1 MQKLAP
7 SFLAFAIVALFV
19 AEFPYGEATDEVLAD
34 VSGLSNSESNE
45 TEAEVS
51 ENLFLKTSDDVV
63 RNGVAPLKLYKRLRT
78 WNDARKTCQND
89 GGQLVVI
96 DSAQKVAIVRSWL
109 ASESLE
115 AIWVGFHDL
124 FEEGSWTTVTG
135 ESVNA
140 LDYYP
145 WANDQPDN
153 QFGIQ
158 HCAVIWRLWL
168 LDGVDDYRCDSK
180 FAFVCENKSC

>member
-34 VSGLSNSESNE
+34 VSGLSNSKNNK
-45 TEAEVS
+45 TEG
-51 ENLFLKTSDDVV
+51 
-63 RNGVAPLKLYKRLRT
+63 NGVAPLKLYKRLRT
-78 WNDARKTCQND
+78 WNNARKTCQND

-96 DSAQKVAIVRSWL
+96 DSAQKAAIVRSLL

-124 FEEGSWTTVTG
+124 FREGSWTTVTG
-135 ESVNA
+135 ESISA
-140 LDYYP
+140 LNYYP
-145 WANDQPDN
+145 WAHGQPDD
-153 QFGIQ
+153 QFGRQ
-158 HCAVIWRLWL
+158 NCAVIWRLGL
-168 LDGVDDYRCDSK
+168 LDGMDDYRCDRK